1 MANFLSQLQRYDG
14 PEMETII
21 LDMQDELQDEIECR
35 HTLDS
40 ETPQRILEA
49 KEFLDK
55 GSKHVDSQLQRLTE
69 IDKQLRELV
78 AENEQLQ
85 SADAEYTALITSEP
99 YVNLA
104 DKIASLY
111 AISAELTSFLV
122 QKGRRGRPPINY

>member
-1 MANFLSQLQRYDG
+1 MANFLSQAQRYDG

-35 HTLDS
+35 ETLDA
-40 ETPQRILEA
+40 ETPQKIADA
-49 KEFLDK
+49 KEFLENSS
-55 GSKHVDSQLQRLTE
+55 GHVDSQLQRLTN
-69 IDKQLRELV
+69 IDRQVRELV

-104 DKIASLY
+104 DKIATLY
-111 AISAELTSFLV
+111 AISAELTNFLV
-122 QKGRRGRPPINY
+122 QKGRRGRPPLN